1 MSQVFVRIVARYAPI
16 VTFPVAIV
24 LGVIG
29 YNIEKL
35 FPRKA
40 TPTFKSFNEE
50 REERLLKELTTN
62 ETNTSTE
69 QTKNFLDR
77 NQSADLR
84 K

>member
-1 MSQVFVRIVARYAPI
+1 MSHILIRIVARYAPI
-16 VTFPVAIV
+16 VTFPVAVV

-35 FPRKA
+35 YPREQ

-50 REERLLKELTTN
+50 REERILKEMTLSTN
-62 ETNTSTE
+62 DNRTE
-69 QTKNFLDR
+69 QSKNILDR
-77 NQSADLR
+77 NQAADLR